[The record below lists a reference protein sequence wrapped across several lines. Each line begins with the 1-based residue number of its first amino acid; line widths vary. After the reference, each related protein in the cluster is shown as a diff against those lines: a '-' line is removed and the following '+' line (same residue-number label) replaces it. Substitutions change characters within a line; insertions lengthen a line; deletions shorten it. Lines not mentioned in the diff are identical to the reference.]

1 MVCAVGDPT
10 QAIYA
15 FRGASPDALD
25 QFGTLFHAQTL
36 YLTYCFRCPRRV
48 VFLASQLHA
57 NIRHQHDAPLG
68 SVELVVSSNPWQSL
82 VNRVDGTTDTL
93 FLARNNQT
101 LLAVLSH
108 LYHSAD
114 SVAEVHWLS
123 PGIARELRS
132 LVMHSGSDATV
143 GDLLAAATAAVE
155 QHNVTAVDRV
165 IRKVLD
171 MAVRFEGHDGDPSG
185 SPWLQW
191 LLAVL
196 DHGGRRGLTVATIHA
211 VKGEEWPHVV
221 IYDFNLFGHEHNDQS
236 PNQDRNLLYIA
247 ITRAQQTLTFLQSK
261 RTNHIPSPLLPADIV
276 HYARDMWCHS

>member
-25 QFGTLFHAQTL
+25 QFGALFHAQSL
-36 YLTYCFRCPRRV
+36 HLTYCFRCPRRV
-48 VFLASQLHA
+48 VFLASQLHP
-57 NIRHQHDAPLG
+57 NIRHQDGAPLG
-68 SVELVVSSNPWQSL
+68 SVQMVVSSNPWQTL
-82 VNRVDGTTDTL
+82 IGHMDGTDTL

-123 PGIARELRS
+123 PGIARELRG
-132 LVMHSGSDATV
+132 LMMQSGTDATV
-143 GDLLAAATAAVE
+143 GDLRTAAAAAVE
-155 QHNVTAVDRV
+155 QHNVTAIER
-165 IRKVLD
+165 IMLKVLD
-171 MAVRFEGHDGDPSG
+171 MAVRFEGCDADPTG

-191 LLAVL
+191 LLGVL

-221 IYDFNLFGHEHNDQS
+221 IYDFNLFGHENRDQHS
-236 PNQDRNLLYIA
+236 NQDRNLLYIA
-247 ITRAQQTLTFLQSK
+247 ITRAQRTLTFLQSK
-261 RTNHIPSPLLPADIV
+261 RTNHIPSPLLPVDII
-276 HYARDMWCHS
+276 HYAREMWCHA